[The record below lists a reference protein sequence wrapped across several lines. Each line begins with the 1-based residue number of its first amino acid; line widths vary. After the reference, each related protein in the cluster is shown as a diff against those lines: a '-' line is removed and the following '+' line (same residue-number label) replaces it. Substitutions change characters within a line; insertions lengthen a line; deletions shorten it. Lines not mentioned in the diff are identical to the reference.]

1 MKFAFIYP
9 GQGSQSIGMLND
21 LAASYPL
28 VKETYERAADAIK
41 CDLWK
46 MVSTGPAEELN
57 QTINTQPV
65 MLCASYASWQIWCQL
80 TDQRPDILAGH
91 SFGEISAL
99 TCASSFNFEDAVML
113 SRKRG
118 ELMQSAVADGVG
130 AMAAILGLE
139 DAVLEELCQQV
150 SAPGKLVEAV
160 NYNAPGQVVVAGHSN
175 AIDELLVVAKD
186 KGAKRAIKLPVSVPA
201 HSSLMQPAAE
211 QFAQVLADISMNLPV
226 ISVIQNAS
234 LAVPASVEDLKKA
247 LKTQLHSPV
256 QWVQTIK
263 TMQTDDM
270 QCLLELGPGKVLTGL
285 NKRID
290 KSIASAGI
298 FDNASLEAALKMI
311 EG

>member
-9 GQGSQSIGMLND
+9 GQGSQSIGMQND

-28 VKETYERAADAIK
+28 VKETYERAAEVIK

-46 MVSTGPAEELN
+46 MVSTGPAEDLN
-57 QTINTQPV
+57 QTINTQPA

-80 TDQRPDILAGH
+80 TDQKPSILAGH

-99 TCASSFNFEDAVML
+99 TCASSINFEDAVML

-118 ELMQSAVADGVG
+118 ELMQGAVAEGVG

-139 DAVLEELCQQV
+139 DALLEDLCQQL
-150 SAPGKLVEAV
+150 SEPDKLVEAV
-160 NYNAPGQVVVAGHSN
+160 NFNAPGQVVVAGHSH
-175 AIDELLVVAKD
+175 AIDELLEVAKD

-201 HSSLMQPAAE
+201 HSSLMQKAAD
-211 QFAQVLADISMNLPV
+211 QFAQVLADITMNLPA
-226 ISVIQNAS
+226 IPVIQNAS
-234 LAVPASVEDLKKA
+234 LSVPASVEDLKNS

-256 QWVQTIK
+256 QWVKTINK
-263 TMQTDDM
+263 IQADDI
-270 QCLLELGPGKVLTGL
+270 QCLLELGPGKVLAGL

-290 KSIASAGI
+290 KSITSAGI
-298 FDNASLEAALKMI
+298 FDNASLEVALKMI